1 MAGNTTE
8 EVEGSAGTET
18 KTNNNAEI
26 PPEFL
31 IKHPLQNSWSLWFYD
46 NDKNKTWEENQIEL
60 TTFDTVEDFW
70 RLYHHIKAP
79 SELRQ
84 GHDYAVFKK
93 GIRPMWED
101 DANKMGG
108 RWLVSLEKSKRN
120 SDLDRFWLD
129 VILLLIGENFEN
141 PEEICGAVVNVRA
154 KIDKIGVWTADISKQ
169 QAVIDIGR
177 KLKDQLGIHG
187 KIGFQI
193 HRDTMVKHSS
203 STKNLYTV

>member
-1 MAGNTTE
+1 MAGNNAD
-8 EVEGSAGTET
+8 EVEGSAGADN
-18 KTNNNAEI
+18 KSNSVAEV

-31 IKHPLQNSWSLWFYD
+31 IKHPLQNTWSLWFYD
-46 NDKNKTWEENQIEL
+46 NDRTKSWEENQIEL

-70 RLYHHIKAP
+70 RLYHHIKLP

-84 GHDYAVFKK
+84 GHDYAVFKQ

-108 RWLVSLEKSKRN
+108 RWLISLEKKQRN

-129 VILLLIGENFEN
+129 VVLLLIGENFEHA
-141 PEEICGAVVNVRA
+141 EEICGAVVNIRA
-154 KIDKIGVWTADISKQ
+154 KIDKIGVWTADTSKQ
-169 QAVIDIGR
+169 QANLEIGR
-177 KLKDQLGIHG
+177 KLKEQLGIHG
-187 KIGFQI
+187 KIGFQL

-203 STKNLYTV
+203 ATKNLYTV

>member
-1 MAGNTTE
+1 MAGNNTE
-8 EVEGSAGTET
+8 EVEGSATTET
-18 KTNNNAEI
+18 KGSTNTEV

-31 IKHPLQNSWSLWFYD
+31 IKHPLQNTWSLWFYD
-46 NDKNKTWEENQIEL
+46 NDRNKTWEENLIEL

-70 RLYHHIKAP
+70 RLYHHIKLP

-84 GHDYAVFKK
+84 GHDYAVFKH

-108 RWLVSLEKSKRN
+108 RWLISLEKKQRN

-129 VILLLIGENFEN
+129 VVLLMIGENFEN
-141 PEEICGAVVNVRA
+141 SEEICGAVVNVRA
-154 KIDKIGVWTADISKQ
+154 KLDKIGIWTADASKQ
-169 QAVIDIGR
+169 HGTIEIGR
-177 KLKDQLGIHG
+177 KLKEQLGIHG
-187 KIGFQI
+187 KIGFQV

-203 STKNLYTV
+203 ATKNLYTV

>member
-1 MAGNTTE
+1 MAGNNTE
-8 EVEGSAGTET
+8 EVEGSATTET
-18 KTNNNAEI
+18 KGSTNTEV

-31 IKHPLQNSWSLWFYD
+31 IKHPLQNTWSLWFYD
-46 NDKNKTWEENQIEL
+46 NDRNKTWEENLIEL

-70 RLYHHIKAP
+70 RLYHHIKLP

-84 GHDYAVFKK
+84 GHDYAVFKH

-108 RWLVSLEKSKRN
+108 RWLISLEKKQRN

-129 VILLLIGENFEN
+129 VVLLMIGENFEN
-141 PEEICGAVVNVRA
+141 SDEICGAVVNVRA
-154 KIDKIGVWTADISKQ
+154 KLDKIGIWTADASKQ
-169 QAVIDIGR
+169 HATIEIGR
-177 KLKDQLGIHG
+177 KLKEQLGIHG
-187 KIGFQI
+187 KIGFQV

-203 STKNLYTV
+203 ATKNLYTV

>member
-1 MAGNTTE
+1 MAGNTAE

-18 KTNNNAEI
+18 KNVNNAEV

-31 IKHPLQNSWSLWFYD
+31 IKHPLQNTWSLWFYD
-46 NDKNKTWEENQIEL
+46 NDRTKTWEENQIEL

-79 SELRQ
+79 SEIRQ

-108 RWLVSLEKSKRN
+108 RWLISLEKRQRN

-129 VILLLIGENFEN
+129 VVLLLIGENFEH

-154 KIDKIGVWTADISKQ
+154 KLDKIAVWTADTTKQ
-169 QAVIDIGR
+169 HAVIDIGR
-177 KLKDQLGIHG
+177 KLKEQLGIHG
-187 KIGFQI
+187 KIGFQV